1 MNHPTQPT
9 ATAPLAATPVDTS
22 TAANYSGK
30 RKAFV
35 LVMLL
40 VSWILANADRMAM
53 SISIIPISK
62 DFNLDAQS
70 AGLLLSAFYVSYSL
84 MQLVAG
90 RLSDRFGSRAVLL
103 FSVACWSVFTGLT
116 GLASTFAS
124 LIVIRVLFGI
134 GEGGFVPAST
144 VTVSEAFPRGE
155 RARAKSLVIGASFLG
170 SAVGSSAIA
179 ALVHT
184 HGWRYAYHVF
194 GLVGMVVA
202 VVLWLAIKRPPRR
215 QKLTG
220 KLAFLALARSAMLR
234 KTMLIFFFSNIVYVA
249 LISWMPSFLIKTRH
263 IDILHAGLASAGP
276 YLVAFVCLNIVGWML
291 DKVGQ
296 GRERLFM
303 TCGACAV
310 VIFFALMA
318 FADSL
323 PSLLILWTL
332 CLVGYTVIYGT
343 VFAIPLKHMPDES
356 VGSAAGIINFGGQV
370 AAAIAP
376 AMVGMFVDLTPGS
389 YGWAYCALLVSG
401 MAALLMSLTWRTEC
415 RSFTASHPP
424 ST

>member
-1 MNHPTQPT
+1 MNHPIEQNAMPSSS
-9 ATAPLAATPVDTS
+9 ATDFDS
-22 TAANYSGK
+22 TKITNYSGK

-40 VSWILANADRMAM
+40 ISWILANADRMAM
-53 SISIIPISK
+53 SISIVPISK

-84 MQLVAG
+84 MQLIAG
-90 RLSDRFGSRAVLL
+90 QLSDRFGSRTVLV

-116 GLASTFAS
+116 GFAATFAS

-144 VTVSEAFPRGE
+144 VTVAEAFPRGE

-179 ALVHT
+179 ALVHI

-194 GLVGMVVA
+194 GLVGIVVA
-202 VVLWLAIKRPPRR
+202 VVLWLAIKRAPPR
-215 QKLTG
+215 QKIAG
-220 KLAFLALARSAMLR
+220 KLAFRTVFRSRMLR
-234 KTMLIFFFSNIVYVA
+234 KTMLIFFFSNVVYVA
-249 LISWMPSFLIKTRH
+249 LISWMPSFLVKTRH

-276 YLVAFVCLNIVGWML
+276 YVVAFVCLNIVGWML

-303 TCGACAV
+303 MCGACAV
-310 VIFFALMA
+310 VVFFALMA

-323 PSLLILWTL
+323 PSLLVLWTL

-356 VGSAAGIINFGGQV
+356 VGSAAGLINFGGQV

-376 AMVGMFVDLTPGS
+376 ALVGMLVDLRPGS
-389 YGWAYCALLVSG
+389 YVWAYSALLVSG
-401 MAALLMSLTWRTEC
+401 LAALLVSLMWRAEP
-415 RSFTASHPP
+415 AAH
-424 ST
+424 

>member
-1 MNHPTQPT
+1 MNHPIEQNAMPPLS
-9 ATAPLAATPVDTS
+9 ATAADAAKI
-22 TAANYSGK
+22 ANYSSK

-53 SISIIPISK
+53 SISIVPISK
-62 DFNLDAQS
+62 DFNLDARS

-90 RLSDRFGSRAVLL
+90 QLSDRFGSRAVLV

-116 GLASTFAS
+116 GFATTFAS

-144 VTVSEAFPRGE
+144 VTVAEAFPRGE

-194 GLVGMVVA
+194 GLVGIVVA
-202 VVLWLAIKRPPRR
+202 IVLWLAIKHAPRR
-215 QKLTG
+215 RKRVG
-220 KLAFLALARSAMLR
+220 KHAFHAAFRSPMLR
-234 KTMLIFFFSNIVYVA
+234 KTMLIFFFSNVVYVA
-249 LISWMPSFLIKTRH
+249 LISWMPSFLVKTRH

-291 DKVGQ
+291 DKVGH

-310 VIFFALMA
+310 VVFFALMA
-318 FADSL
+318 FANSL
-323 PSLLILWTL
+323 PVLLVLWTL

-343 VFAIPLKHMPDES
+343 VFAIPLKHMPDAS

-376 AMVGMFVDLTPGS
+376 AMVGLLVDLTPGS
-389 YGWAYCALLVSG
+389 YVWAYLALLVAG
-401 MAALLMSLTWRTEC
+401 MAALLVSLTWRTE
-415 RSFTASHPP
+415 SVAH
-424 ST
+424 